1 MSLVILGQS
10 GGPTELSAN
19 DDVFGLMTQV
29 PTGAV
34 KHDEAGLTNADGST
48 AFGHEFTLI
57 AYATKTTSVAEQTTT
72 VTLSSDAIP
81 YKIRVLGARVR
92 CIANRPGQ
100 FRNGYGHVRVQVED
114 GDGSGTW
121 TSIVIAENVGD
132 MAEGDIRDLPD
143 VNHSNAV
150 IAADE
155 GLRVRV
161 TMKADSYGINPT
173 ATFMVELRCMRVI

>member
-1 MSLVILGQS
+1 MLTILGQS

-29 PTGAV
+29 PTGAM

-48 AFGHEFTLI
+48 AFGHEFTLV
-57 AYATKTTSVAEQTTT
+57 AYATKTTSAAEQTTT

-81 YKIRVLGARVR
+81 YKIRVLSARVR
-92 CIANRPGQ
+92 CISNRPAEFGD
-100 FRNGYGHVRVQVED
+100 GYGYVRVFVED

-121 TSIVIAENVGD
+121 TTITLADNVGD
-132 MAEGDIRDLPD
+132 MAEGELRDLPD
-143 VNHSNAV
+143 VVPGNAV
-150 IAADE
+150 IAANE